1 MCCMYIISNQVTI
14 LLPVTTTQLRTTR
27 IIMLRWPKPGPA
39 LLKTNTLVAKL
50 KLKPSLSASAPGL
63 LY

>member
-14 LLPVTTTQLRTTR
+14 WPVTTTQLRTTR

-39 LLKTNTLVAKL
+39 FLKTNTLVANL